1 MSSKRDLYKILQIS
15 SDASADDIKRAYRTM
30 ARKYHPDVNRE
41 DDAAERFKE
50 ISEAYEILS
59 DPQKRETY
67 DRFGYDAFDP
77 SRNSG
82 AGGFGGFDP
91 SDLGGFGDIFDMFF
105 GSSGAGRRN
114 RNAPRKGADKELRL
128 DIEFED
134 AVFGLEKEIE
144 ITRVEQCDKCGGS
157 GAEPGTKIKD
167 CPECKGTGQVRTVQ
181 STPFGRF
188 ETVKTCG
195 RCRGEGRWAEKPC
208 SACRGNGQIRKPRRI
223 NLRIP
228 AGIDTGSRLR
238 IQGEGEHGQK
248 GGPPGDLYITIVVKP
263 HSDFKREGYTLI
275 NNLKINFVQAALGAE
290 IEIPLLG
297 GSTHNLNIPEG
308 TQPGAVLTV
317 KNKGVPYLNGHRQGD
332 LKIVIDVA
340 ISTRLSKRQKEL
352 LAAFFDDAEEG
363 KSSSKKGLFD
373 KFKDAMG

>member
-1 MSSKRDLYKILQIS
+1 MSSRRDLYEVLQVS
-15 SDASADDIKRAYRTM
+15 RNATAEDIKRAYRKM

-41 DDAAERFKE
+41 ENAAEQFKE

-77 SRNSG
+77 SKNAG
-82 AGGFGGFDP
+82 GFGGFGGFDP
-91 SDLGGFGDIFDMFF
+91 NDLGGFGDIFDMFF
-105 GSSGAGRRN
+105 GSSGSGRRN
-114 RNAPRKGADKELRL
+114 KNAPRRGADKEIRL

-144 ITRVEQCDKCGGS
+144 ISRVEQCDRCGGS
-157 GAEPGTKIKD
+157 GAEPGSKVKD
-167 CPECKGTGQVRTVQ
+167 CPECKGSGQVRTVQ
-181 STPFGRF
+181 NTPFGRF
-188 ETVKTCG
+188 ETVKNCN
-195 RCRGEGRWAEKPC
+195 RCRGEGRVIEKPC
-208 SACRGNGQIRKPRRI
+208 TACKGSGQVRKPRRI

-238 IQGEGEHGQK
+238 IQGEGEHGQR

-263 HSDFKREGYTLI
+263 HGEFQRDGYTLI
-275 NNLKINFVQAALGAE
+275 KHLEINFVQAALGAD
-290 IEIPLLG
+290 IVVPLLG
-297 GSTHNLNIPEG
+297 EANHNLHIPEG
-308 TQPGAVLTV
+308 TQPGTVLTI

-332 LKIVIDVA
+332 LRIIIQVA
-340 ISTRLSKRQKEL
+340 IPTRLNKRQKEL
-352 LAAFFDDAEEG
+352 LASFYEDAEESKTG
-363 KSSSKKGLFD
+363 KKGFFD

>member
-340 ISTRLSKRQKEL
+340 IPTRLSKRQKEL